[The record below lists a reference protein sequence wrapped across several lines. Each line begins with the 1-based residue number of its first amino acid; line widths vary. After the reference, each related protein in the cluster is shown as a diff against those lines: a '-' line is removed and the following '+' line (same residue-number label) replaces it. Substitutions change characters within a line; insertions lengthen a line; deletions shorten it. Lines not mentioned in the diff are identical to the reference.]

1 MSNCVQILTMGAC
14 AILWSCAVYVV
25 LVVAVRVVSLLF
37 NRHPR
42 LGILKMCCLVY
53 LLWLLGDVVSLYVH
67 GTDSTALRSMIC
79 MLVMPPDDY
88 HNLLVSVEVV
98 PSCTN
103 QIFAVRHKYDT
114 GYILGIGN
122 PELRC
127 GVTAPCGEPLT
138 CRCVFKNSIGRAIL
152 RKRFSPEY
160 EAEGRGR
167 FDFEYNAFDV
177 ALAREWLTVEISF
190 VGDIE
195 KFCECNPDA
204 RIYIRTAPQ

>member
-25 LVVAVRVVSLLF
+25 LMVAVRVVSLLF
-37 NRHPR
+37 HRHPR

-67 GTDSTALRSMIC
+67 GTASTALRSMIC
-79 MLVMPPDDY
+79 LLVMPPDDY
-88 HNLLVSVEVV
+88 HDPLVSVKVV
-98 PSCTN
+98 PSRTN
-103 QIFAVRHKYDT
+103 QLITVRHKYDT
-114 GYILGIGN
+114 GYILGIGD
-122 PELRC
+122 PELRSD
-127 GVTAPCGEPLT
+127 VMVPRGEALI
-138 CRCVFKNSIGRAIL
+138 CRCVFKNSIGRAVL
-152 RKRFSPEY
+152 CKRFSPEY

-177 ALAREWLTVEISF
+177 ALARERLTVEISF
-190 VGDIE
+190 VGDVE